1 MDDLDRKIE
10 AALNAEDRA
19 LLEQFGE
26 QHLIAQAFSVFT
38 GKQGWIALVA
48 TVMTFVIFAAAVYC
62 GWKFYNAA
70 EALEATRWGAGAI
83 LLMIMTGFL
92 KIWFWMR
99 MESNRVLREVKRLEL
114 QMARMQGK

>member
-26 QHLIAQAFSVFT
+26 QHLLAQAFSVFS
-38 GKQGWIALVA
+38 GKQGWIAFMA
-48 TVMTFVIFAAAVYC
+48 TIMTFVIFAAAVYC
-62 GWKFYNAA
+62 GWKFFSAVDVIA
-70 EALEATRWGAGAI
+70 ATRWGASAI
-83 LLMIMTGFL
+83 MLMIMTGFL

-114 QMARMQGK
+114 QMARMQAK

>member
-10 AALNAEDRA
+10 AALTAEDRA

-26 QHLIAQAFSVFT
+26 QGLFAQAFGVFT
-38 GKQGWIALVA
+38 GKQGWIALMA
-48 TVMTFVIFAAAVYC
+48 TIVTFVIFAAAVYC
-62 GWKFYNAA
+62 GWKFYNADA
-70 EALEATRWGAGAI
+70 ALEATRWGAGAI
-83 LLMIMTGFL
+83 MLMIMTGFL
-92 KIWFWMR
+92 KIWFWLR

>member
-26 QHLIAQAFSVFT
+26 QHLLAQAFSVFT

-48 TVMTFVIFAAAVYC
+48 TFMSFVLFIGMIYC
-62 GWKFYNAA
+62 SWNFFNAG
-70 EALEATRWGAGAI
+70 ETLEAARWGAGAMTLI
-83 LLMIMTGFL
+83 IMTGFL